1 MAISQIY
8 DMSAR
13 QVWVGRY
20 DEHGSREVAWDV
32 SPWTSK
38 LGSDG
43 VFALLVTRP
52 RDTDSPYNAQV
63 SFDASTNLVT
73 WAVTDVDT
81 ALKGWGRAELHYYVD
96 GALVKSQTFVTII
109 EKAMFAGST
118 APSAA
123 EGWVE
128 RMEQAAL
135 DAQAAAET
143 AEDAE
148 TTATSAATTATSA
161 AATAITAA
169 NSASSSASSAR
180 ADATTATNAATA
192 AALSESAA
200 STSAT
205 NAAASAEAAS
215 TSALTA
221 STAAST
227 ATTKASQAS
236 VSASTAATAA
246 TTATNKASEATT
258 AAQTATTKAAE
269 ASTSA
274 STATSAKDTAVSAS
288 QTATTK
294 ATEATTAAATAT
306 SAATTATTAK
316 DDAVSA
322 KTAAQTAQTGA
333 ETAAASVSASAAQ
346 IATNAADIS
355 QLKSDLNNKAN
366 QDGYYADLVSGG
378 ATQLL
383 SDMVETDTTP
393 YNYRTAGGSLEIGDR
408 EKLKKIVGGTVCWNQ
423 LAYTSQVDASKTKNG
438 VTITDNRDG
447 TYSVSTDA
455 NGATADTFLALGTF
469 GAILNHKYYQCGCPS
484 GGNNSTYYLYSN
496 GLIGTQREYGNGMIG
511 NQQETRNVT
520 PVIYIKQGAI
530 ITTPIVFRPQLF
542 DLTQM
547 FGSTIAD
554 YVYSLETATAGAG
567 VAWLK
572 AHFPRIFDAGYIP
585 YNAGTLEHVSGLSA
599 HKMVGFNQWDEEWEV
614 GAYSTATGDKV
625 GAPNRIRSK
634 NSYLCLP
641 STVYYGYYGG
651 TGAVNI
657 WFYDKDHNYLGE
669 SLIANATN
677 RVFTTP
683 VNAYY
688 FTLATYGAN
697 LSVYNNDICINISSS
712 RDGEYEPYE
721 EHSYPLDSDVTLRG
735 IPKLDANN
743 QLYYDGDEYVSD
755 GTVTRRYGIVNLGAQ
770 TWSTSGGNFYADNVV
785 SDRKLRP
792 LSAICA
798 KYEFYD
804 TTAVTSASGLNQDKS
819 FCFQYNENGMSA
831 QSHGRIIIR
840 DTAYNDAATFKSA
853 MSGVY
858 LVYELATPTTESAD
872 PYTEIQNVSNWG
884 TEEFVSE
891 CLVPVGHETEYQ
903 PDLRAKIEVA
913 PESPDT
919 DGLYLMKREN
929 GQNSYVAY
937 LGELPS
943 DPTTDGTY
951 TLKCT
956 VASGTATKTW
966 EADE

>member
-81 ALKGWGRAELHYYVD
+81 VLKGWGRAELHYYVD

-135 DAQAAAET
+135 DARAAAET

-236 VSASTAATAA
+236 ASASTAATAA
-246 TTATNKASEATT
+246 TTATNKATEATT
-258 AAQTATTKAAE
+258 AATTATTKAGE

-274 STATSAKDTAVSAS
+274 STATSAKDTAVSAAS
-288 QTATTK
+288 TATTK

-306 SAATTATTAK
+306 SAKT
-316 DDAVSA
+316 DAVAANTAAQSA

-333 ETAAASVSASAAQ
+333 ETAEASVEASAEQ
-346 IATNAADIS
+346 IATNAANIS
-355 QLKSDLNNKAN
+355 QLKSELTHKAN

-408 EKLKKIVGGTVCWNQ
+408 MKLKKIVGGSLAVNQ
-423 LAYTSQVDASKTKNG
+423 LINE
-438 VTITDNRDG
+438 
-447 TYSVSTDA
+447 STDFSATGGAISTTDGIGAFTPSASGQQAYKSYA
-455 NGATADTFLALGTF
+455 NTGGHKYFASATARATTANANIRLRANANDSTDTF
-469 GAILNHKYYQCGCPS
+469 
-484 GGNNSTYYLYSN
+484 NSTNWKTICVIYPTSSN
-496 GLIGTQREYGNGMIG
+496 GNLTVGVIDRRESDWDTIYVKDF
-511 NQQETRNVT
+511 T
-520 PVIYIKQGAI
+520 VI
-530 ITTPIVFRPQLF
+530 

-547 FGSTIAD
+547 FGTTIAD
-554 YVYSLETATAGAG
+554 YVYGLETATAGAG

-572 AHFPRIFDAGYIP
+572 SHFPRIFDAGYIP

-599 HKMVGFNQWDEEWEV
+599 HKMVGFNAWDEEWEV
-614 GAYSTATGDKV
+614 GTISNGVDSSSTVTL
-625 GAPNRIRSK
+625 RSK
-634 NSYLCLP
+634 NYIRCLP
-641 STVYYGYYGG
+641 GTTYYFHGPNNKSKYIY
-651 TGAVNI
+651 
-657 WFYDKDHNYLGE
+657 FYDSNKAYITGGPITVTAP
-669 SLIANATN
+669 STFVVPANAHYM
-677 RVFTTP
+677 RFAYIYYIQDFTT
-683 VNAYY
+683 YK
-688 FTLATYGAN
+688 
-697 LSVYNNDICINISSS
+697 NDICINLHWDGE

-721 EHSYPLDSDVTLRG
+721 EHSYPLDSTLTLRG
-735 IPKLDANN
+735 LFKLDANN
-743 QLYYDGDEYVSD
+743 KLYADGDVYEYTGKVTRNTILRAYQSGDESLANAITDGTNTVVYSANASTEQADPYQHLQQCDPSGTEEYVS
-755 GTVTRRYGIVNLGAQ
+755 TGI
-770 TWSTSGGNFYADNVV
+770 
-785 SDRKLRP
+785 
-792 LSAICA
+792 
-798 KYEFYD
+798 
-804 TTAVTSASGLNQDKS
+804 
-819 FCFQYNENGMSA
+819 
-831 QSHGRIIIR
+831 
-840 DTAYNDAATFKSA
+840 
-853 MSGVY
+853 
-858 LVYELATPTTESAD
+858 
-872 PYTEIQNVSNWG
+872 
-884 TEEFVSE
+884 
-891 CLVPVGHETEYQ
+891 VPVGHETRYPEN
-903 PDLRAKIEVA
+903 LRAKIEGLPWNFASLIA
-913 PESPDT
+913 PTEST
-919 DGLYLMKREN
+919 F
-929 GQNSYVAY
+929 
-937 LGELPS
+937 
-943 DPTTDGTY
+943 
-951 TLKCT
+951 
-956 VASGTATKTW
+956 TATRNYTSGALLIVNNILYKATANIANGGTITPNTNVTATTLA
-966 EADE
+966 EVIAAL

>member
-123 EGWVE
+123 ESWVE

-236 VSASTAATAA
+236 ASASTAATAA

-258 AAQTATTKAAE
+258 AAQTATTKAGE

-333 ETAAASVSASAAQ
+333 ETAAASVQSSAAQ

-355 QLKSDLNNKAN
+355 QLKSELTAVGDNLISNSKHLMSDTYIDLFDKNDADFLTGEGYYGTSGTIVADTQSCLTGYIPVVAGEVVKTYYNYNNTRENFLTSQVIPHKIGFYNSAKEWMKTVVDFSGYSSGELTIEQTGYIRIHYYWLSAYLEIYKN
-366 QDGYYADLVSGG
+366 SVRMISVDSVKNAISSEELLTGNPINWLDPDSTDYLMGYGYSGTTGAIVEASTYSISNYVQVYKGNKLSIPYSDGTSFFTSTASSNYRKIAYYDKEKQWIKTISFFSTAIPFDSDSVDLEFDGYIRIQFLNS
-378 ATQLL
+378 
-383 SDMVETDTTP
+383 MTP
-393 YNYRTAGGSLEIGDR
+393 VAIQIEGFNEIGDIYIGKSNVSS
-408 EKLKKIVGGTVCWNQ
+408 KLWYAIGDSITDGRYSYMNGSTATTGTDHTSYYGYIAGELLGLDVIEQGYGGLGFISTAGDGTNLTDILATDFENPTLITVCLGINDMGATTGDENSTALDGTWSGAVRNACEVLGAKYPNAQ
-423 LAYTSQVDASKTKNG
+423 IVFLSPINANNHGSQATIWSRKATAQNNLDAQREILKHWCDVYNYKFIDMTVECPINAFNIVSLFPDKLHPSKT
-438 VTITDNRDG
+438 
-447 TYSVSTDA
+447 
-455 NGATADTFLALGTF
+455 
-469 GAILNHKYYQCGCPS
+469 
-484 GGNNSTYYLYSN
+484 
-496 GLIGTQREYGNGMIG
+496 
-511 NQQETRNVT
+511 
-520 PVIYIKQGAI
+520 
-530 ITTPIVFRPQLF
+530 
-542 DLTQM
+542 
-547 FGSTIAD
+547 
-554 YVYSLETATAGAG
+554 
-567 VAWLK
+567 
-572 AHFPRIFDAGYIP
+572 
-585 YNAGTLEHVSGLSA
+585 A
-599 HKMVGFNQWDEEWEV
+599 HKMIGRWLA
-614 GAYSTATGDKV
+614 GA
-625 GAPNRIRSK
+625 
-634 NSYLCLP
+634 LP
-641 STVYYGYYGG
+641 FR
-651 TGAVNI
+651 NI
-657 WFYDKDHNYLGE
+657 
-669 SLIANATN
+669 
-677 RVFTTP
+677 
-683 VNAYY
+683 
-688 FTLATYGAN
+688 
-697 LSVYNNDICINISSS
+697 
-712 RDGEYEPYE
+712 
-721 EHSYPLDSDVTLRG
+721 
-735 IPKLDANN
+735 
-743 QLYYDGDEYVSD
+743 
-755 GTVTRRYGIVNLGAQ
+755 
-770 TWSTSGGNFYADNVV
+770 
-785 SDRKLRP
+785 
-792 LSAICA
+792 
-798 KYEFYD
+798 
-804 TTAVTSASGLNQDKS
+804 
-819 FCFQYNENGMSA
+819 
-831 QSHGRIIIR
+831 
-840 DTAYNDAATFKSA
+840 
-853 MSGVY
+853 
-858 LVYELATPTTESAD
+858 
-872 PYTEIQNVSNWG
+872 
-884 TEEFVSE
+884 
-891 CLVPVGHETEYQ
+891 
-903 PDLRAKIEVA
+903 
-913 PESPDT
+913 
-919 DGLYLMKREN
+919 
-929 GQNSYVAY
+929 
-937 LGELPS
+937 
-943 DPTTDGTY
+943 
-951 TLKCT
+951 
-956 VASGTATKTW
+956 
-966 EADE
+966 

>member
-123 EGWVE
+123 ESWVE

-236 VSASTAATAA
+236 ASASTAATAA

-258 AAQTATTKAAE
+258 AAQTATTKAGE

-333 ETAAASVSASAAQ
+333 ETAAASVQSSAEQ

-355 QLKSDLNNKAN
+355 QLKSEITDKSDTADMLKAFPTDTASGSVASFADGANVPVKSLIVNIDPVQNGSGDPSPTNVRPISGWSEVNVQRTGKNLLPSDFSAYSSVRAYKMILSIMQTGMIANMSFTDKDTSINASGCYIGFCNSDYDPTTQQSPSQFRWCLNNGVVQNVKTN
-366 QDGYYADLVSGG
+366 ISINDG
-378 ATQLL
+378 ATICGGIFIYPN
-383 SDMVETDTTP
+383 DEETFNKIFAR
-393 YNYRTAGGSLEIGDR
+393 YN
-408 EKLKKIVGGTVCWNQ
+408 V
-423 LAYTSQVDASKTKNG
+423 QV
-438 VTITDNRDG
+438 
-447 TYSVSTDA
+447 
-455 NGATADTFLALGTF
+455 
-469 GAILNHKYYQCGCPS
+469 
-484 GGNNSTYYLYSN
+484 
-496 GLIGTQREYGNGMIG
+496 EYG
-511 NQQETRNVT
+511 EVPT
-520 PVIYIKQGAI
+520 P
-530 ITTPIVFRPQLF
+530 
-542 DLTQM
+542 
-547 FGSTIAD
+547 
-554 YVYSLETATAGAG
+554 
-567 VAWLK
+567 
-572 AHFPRIFDAGYIP
+572 
-585 YNAGTLEHVSGLSA
+585 
-599 HKMVGFNQWDEEWEV
+599 
-614 GAYSTATGDKV
+614 
-625 GAPNRIRSK
+625 
-634 NSYLCLP
+634 
-641 STVYYGYYGG
+641 
-651 TGAVNI
+651 
-657 WFYDKDHNYLGE
+657 
-669 SLIANATN
+669 
-677 RVFTTP
+677 
-683 VNAYY
+683 
-688 FTLATYGAN
+688 
-697 LSVYNNDICINISSS
+697 
-712 RDGEYEPYE
+712 YEPY
-721 EHSYPLDSDVTLRG
+721 SGTSITIPLGQTVYG
-735 IPKLDANN
+735 GKLDVVSGELVIDRAMVDLGTLAWINNGANSAYTTALTN
-743 QLYYDGDEYVSD
+743 KL
-755 GTVTRRYGIVNLGAQ
+755 
-770 TWSTSGGNFYADNVV
+770 SGGDNCICSALVKVAQWTAVNSMPNASFKTYADSVDV
-785 SDRKLRP
+785 AVKL
-792 LSAICA
+792 
-798 KYEFYD
+798 
-804 TTAVTSASGLNQDKS
+804 SGITGGS
-819 FCFQYNENGMSA
+819 
-831 QSHGRIIIR
+831 
-840 DTAYNDAATFKSA
+840 AAT
-853 MSGVY
+853 MLSGFMFCY
-858 LVYELATPTTESAD
+858 PLATPLTVQLTPHEVTALLGSNNVWADSGDSTVEYRAD
-872 PYTEIQNVSNWG
+872 PTLYIGRLTEPDADMVADANITSGQY
-884 TEEFVSE
+884 FM
-891 CLVPVGHETEYQ
+891 VGNT
-903 PDLRAKIEVA
+903 
-913 PESPDT
+913 
-919 DGLYLMKREN
+919 LYKATAN
-929 GQNSYVAY
+929 I
-937 LGELPS
+937 
-943 DPTTDGTY
+943 
-951 TLKCT
+951 
-956 VASGTATKTW
+956 ASGATISPNVNCTRKSLS
-966 EADE
+966 EALNEINA